1 MRWTTSELA
10 SLRREIAQHCE
21 ETAKQDMATPQL
33 ADIYVPGS
41 HAKALDFG
49 VSVVVGMRG
58 AGKSYWAS
66 VLKDDE
72 TRQRV
77 GAELG
82 ASSLAKVTHC
92 SVGFSTDPDPNNYPG
107 KRVLAKLLQDKYS
120 AKDIW
125 TAVIAWH
132 VVSRHSAFSSEPL
145 ARTTEWE
152 DRVRW
157 VRDEAEKIERLLFDA
172 DRKLAATGS
181 AHLILFDALDRT
193 ADDWTALRQLLKGLL
208 QVLVELR
215 SFRAIRA
222 KAFLR
227 PDMIVSPDTWAFPDA
242 SKLEASRVALDWSRA
257 DLYGLLFQRLGNLP
271 EFGLRM
277 REWLGRSGMAWK
289 SELNFFQVPIELRQD
304 EGIQREAFH
313 TIAGPY
319 MGNDRRRGLP
329 YTWLPN
335 HLGDVVG
342 RTSPRSFLA
351 AVGHS
356 ANYTAESYPS
366 HKTVL
371 HYEAIKQGVRKASEI
386 RKKELDEDFP
396 WVGRVMQDLSS
407 LTVPCEFSIIR
418 AEWKKKGTLEQFKSR
433 IVSES
438 QAMSTPPGLPRGAVG
453 IKEDLMQLHMFQVLE
468 DGRINIPDV
477 YRIGY
482 GLGRLGGVKAVK

>member
-1 MRWTTSELA
+1 MRWTASELA
-10 SLRREIAQHCE
+10 GLRREIAQHCE
-21 ETAKQDMATPQL
+21 ETAKQDMTTPQL

-58 AGKSYWAS
+58 AGKTHWAS

-72 TRQRV
+72 TRRRV
-77 GAELG
+77 GVELG

-92 SVGFSTDPDPNNYPG
+92 SVGFSTDPGPDNYPG
-107 KRVLAKLLQDKYS
+107 KRALAQLLQRGYS
-120 AKDIW
+120 AQDIW
-125 TAVIAWH
+125 TAVIAWQ
-132 VVSRHSAFSSEPL
+132 VVSRHAMFSGEPL

-157 VRDEAEKIERLLFDA
+157 VREEAEKIERLLFDA
-172 DRKLAATGS
+172 DRKLAAAGS

-193 ADDWTALRQLLKGLL
+193 ADDWNALRQLLKGLL

-215 SFRAIRA
+215 SFRALRA

-227 PDMIVSPDTWAFPDA
+227 PDMIVSPDIWAFPDA
-242 SKLEASRVALDWSRA
+242 SKLEASRVALDWSRT
-257 DLYGLLFQRLGNLP
+257 DLYGLLFQRFGNLP
-271 EFGLRM
+271 EFGFRM
-277 REWLGRSGMAWK
+277 REWLGRPGMVWK

-304 EGIQREAFH
+304 EVVQRESFH

-319 MGNDRRRGLP
+319 MGNDHRRGFP

-335 HLGDVVG
+335 HLGDVAG

-356 ANYTAESYPS
+356 ANNTAERYPS
-366 HKTVL
+366 CKTVL

-396 WVGRVMQDLSS
+396 WVGRIMQDLSS
-407 LTVPCEFSIIR
+407 LTVPCEFSVIR
-418 AEWKKKGTLEQFKSR
+418 AEWKRKGTLDKLPAA
-433 IVSES
+433 SES
-438 QAMSTPPGLPRGAVG
+438 QAMSTPPGLPRGAAG
-453 IKEDLMQLHMFQVLE
+453 IKEDLMQLHMFQELE

-482 GLGRLGGVKAVK
+482 GLGRMGGVKAGK